1 LQAEK
6 PVFWSADQMTKLKK
20 LLEVLPEK
28 EIYGDIDSNIN
39 KLEYDSRKIEK
50 DDLFFAM
57 SGFEQDGHKY
67 INSAIQKGAVACVLE
82 KKGDYPLKAQVR
94 VKDSREALSLISA
107 LYYDYPSSKLKVV
120 GVTGTNGKTTITYM
134 LKAIWEKDT
143 EKIGLIGTIAYQV
156 GDKIIPAVN
165 TTPESLD
172 LQRMFYE
179 MLKQKVSSV
188 AMEVSSHSLVLNRVK
203 MVDFDVAVF
212 TNLNP
217 EHLDFHK
224 DMKSYK
230 EAKGILFQNLKEDS
244 YAVINLDDP
253 EWEYF
258 CNVSKG
264 IRLTY
269 SLKNREADF
278 YVKTYFQ
285 TDSGFKLELVTP
297 GGDLDINLKVL
308 GDVNIYN
315 ALAAAAAS
323 FVTGTSLAKI
333 KAGLESFS
341 GVPGRLQQVDL
352 GQNFK
357 VTIDYAHTPFAFE
370 NLLLTVRK
378 MTKGKIIFL
387 FGCGGDRDRTKR
399 EIMGRI
405 SSNLADF
412 VILTTDNPRSEDP
425 KGIIEEI
432 LKGVSDRSKVEIIL
446 DRKEAII
453 SALKRAREED
463 TVVLAGKGHEDY
475 QLIGKEKLHFSE
487 REIVE
492 EELKIL
498 KSLKVT

>member
-1 LQAEK
+1 
-6 PVFWSADQMTKLKK
+6 MTKLKK
-20 LLEVLPEK
+20 LLEVLPHK
-28 EIYGDIDSNIN
+28 EIYGDVYCNIN

-57 SGFEQDGHKY
+57 SGFEQDGHEY

-82 KKGDYPLKAQVR
+82 KKGDYPLKAQIK
-94 VKDSREALSLISA
+94 VKDSREALALISA
-107 LYYDYPSSKLKVV
+107 SYYAYPSSKLKVV

-134 LKAIWEKDT
+134 LKSIWEKDA
-143 EKIGLIGTIAYQV
+143 EKTGLIGTIAYQV
-156 GDKIIPAVN
+156 GDKTIPAVN

-172 LQRMFYE
+172 LQRMFCE
-179 MLKQKVSSV
+179 MLKQKVTSV

-203 MVDFDVAVF
+203 LVDFDVAVF

-224 DMKSYK
+224 DMKSYR

-258 CNVSKG
+258 YNVSQG
-264 IRLTY
+264 VRLTY
-269 SLKNREADF
+269 SLKNKEADF
-278 YVKTYFQ
+278 YARTYSS
-285 TDSGFKLELVTP
+285 TDSGFKLELETP
-297 GGDLDINLKVL
+297 GGELDIDLKVL
-308 GDVNIYN
+308 GEVNIYN
-315 ALAAAAAS
+315 ALAAAASA
-323 FVTGTSLAKI
+323 FVTGTNLSKI
-333 KAGLESFS
+333 KAGLESIS

-357 VTIDYAHTPFAFE
+357 VIIDYAHTPFAFE
-370 NLLLTVRK
+370 NLLRTVRK

-405 SSNLADF
+405 STDLADL
-412 VILTTDNPRSEDP
+412 VILTTDNPRSEAP
-425 KGIIEEI
+425 KEIIAEI
-432 LKGVSDRSKVEIIL
+432 LKGVSDRSKTEVIL

-453 SALKRAREED
+453 SAMRRAKEED

-475 QLIGKEKLHFSE
+475 QIIGKEKHRFSE

-492 EELKIL
+492 EELRML
-498 KSLKVT
+498 KCSKAQT

>member
-1 LQAEK
+1 
-6 PVFWSADQMTKLKK
+6 MTKLRKF
-20 LLEVLPEK
+20 LEVLPDK
-28 EIYGDIDSNIN
+28 EIYGDADCNIN

-50 DDLFFAM
+50 GDLFFAM
-57 SGFEQDGHKY
+57 SGFEQDGHRY
-67 INSAIQKGAVACVLE
+67 VSSAIQKGAVACVLE
-82 KKGDYPLKAQVR
+82 KKGDYPLKAQIK
-94 VKDSREALSLISA
+94 VKDSREALALISA
-107 LYYDYPSSKLKVV
+107 LYYNYPSSKLKVV

-134 LKAIWEKDT
+134 LKSIWEKNG
-143 EKIGLIGTIAYQV
+143 EKAGLIGTVAYHI
-156 GDKIIPAVN
+156 GDKVIPAVN

-172 LQRMFYE
+172 LQRMFHE
-179 MLKQKVSSV
+179 MLKQKVTSV

-203 MVDFDVAVF
+203 TVDFDVAVF

-258 CNVSKG
+258 YNVRKG
-264 IRLTY
+264 VRLTY
-269 SLKNREADF
+269 SLKNKEADF
-278 YVKTYFQ
+278 YIKTCSQ
-285 TDSGFKLELVTP
+285 TDSGFNLELVTP
-297 GGDLDINLKVL
+297 GGDLDIDLKVL

-315 ALAAAAAS
+315 SLAAVTSA
-323 FVTGTSLAKI
+323 FVTGTSLSKI
-333 KAGLESFS
+333 KTGLESFS
-341 GVPGRLQQVDL
+341 GVPGRLQQIDL
-352 GQNFK
+352 SQNFK
-357 VTIDYAHTPFAFE
+357 VIIDYAHTPFAFE
-370 NLLLTVRK
+370 NLLRTVRK

-405 SSNLADF
+405 ASELADF

-425 KGIIEEI
+425 KEIIQEI
-432 LKGVSDRSKVEIIL
+432 LKGVTDKSKVEVIL
-446 DRKEAII
+446 NRKDAII
-453 SALKRAREED
+453 SALGKAKEDD

-475 QLIGKEKLHFSE
+475 QIIGKEKLHFSE

-492 EELKIL
+492 EELRML
-498 KSLKVT
+498 KCSKD